1 MKRKN
6 CVDSRM
12 SCSCG
17 ICNSSVNGRP
27 KYLSVYAP
35 VVYDEIGVNIC
46 RPVTIPEAVMTANPT
61 VSQVQ
66 IDVVDIAFT
75 VASEGIPATTVTNTV
90 RANCTTV
97 VLTNVSVTFRVKLFG
112 DCNNFLTSTI
122 IAANYLPGSS
132 TSPEVELLDDETNPE
147 SVTVELYTPYGIG
160 YTSVAA
166 TTPFINTVGFMQG
179 ANTVVNGIN
188 VNAVTKAMNFNKA
201 TGTFSAGIS
210 LFLRTIYYETYK
222 FEHDGKPVPPKAS
235 LTEEQNTCLDFVES
249 GLLSREIKPLE
260 LEPPKCEGKLK
271 EEESACERNDGTE
284 TVYNQCGSV
293 DCENDE
299 GNPVETSIENALPK

>member
-132 TSPEVELLDDETNPE
+132 TSPEVIHERGGNDAVHQYRWIYAGCKYRCEWYQCQRRCKSNEL
-147 SVTVELYTPYGIG
+147 
-160 YTSVAA
+160 
-166 TTPFINTVGFMQG
+166 
-179 ANTVVNGIN
+179 
-188 VNAVTKAMNFNKA
+188 
-201 TGTFSAGIS
+201 
-210 LFLRTIYYETYK
+210 
-222 FEHDGKPVPPKAS
+222 
-235 LTEEQNTCLDFVES
+235 
-249 GLLSREIKPLE
+249 
-260 LEPPKCEGKLK
+260 
-271 EEESACERNDGTE
+271 
-284 TVYNQCGSV
+284 
-293 DCENDE
+293 
-299 GNPVETSIENALPK
+299 